1 MSCDRSLLYGKPPC
15 RSAGSHRSGRQRIES
30 LGPMD
35 AVFWV
40 LVYMFIVPILV
51 WVVYRS
57 VRLMWLLLRIVV
69 ISTLLLIHLAG
80 REWRGKLRIGG
91 PRHAHR
97 FSCADIFLR

>member
-40 LVYMFIVPILV
+40 LVYVFIVPILV
-51 WVVYRS
+51 WVVYWG
-57 VRLMWLLLRIVV
+57 VRLVWWIFRVV
-69 ISTLLLIHLAG
+69 LFSALILINLAG
-80 REWRGKLRIGG
+80 RSWRGEL
-91 PRHAHR
+91 
-97 FSCADIFLR
+97 